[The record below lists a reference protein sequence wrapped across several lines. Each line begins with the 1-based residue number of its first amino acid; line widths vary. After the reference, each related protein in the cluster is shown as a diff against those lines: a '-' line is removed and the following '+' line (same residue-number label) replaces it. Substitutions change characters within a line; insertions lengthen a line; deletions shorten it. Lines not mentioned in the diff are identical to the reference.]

1 MWPGIR
7 HSSSRGWIEVDKFLH
22 REYSHVYIH
31 EELDPLLRITPW
43 CFVSYIVHCSKRHS
57 GSCGL
62 IGISGKSKFRFKKD
76 IRPESGRD
84 HMGRLPEGKDP
95 IALPFSLEDIPSSL
109 PSDSPLS
116 SSWDANT
123 GYNKVAVHRG

>member
-7 HSSSRGWIEVDKFLH
+7 HSSSRGWIEVDKFLP

-43 CFVSYIVHCSKRHS
+43 CFLSYVVHCGKRHS

-62 IGISGKSKFRFKKD
+62 IGTSGKSKFRFKKC
-76 IRPESGRD
+76 IRPESGLD
-84 HMGRLPEGKDP
+84 HTGGLAECKDST
-95 IALPFSLEDIPSSL
+95 ALPALLEEIQ
-109 PSDSPLS
+109 SP
-116 SSWDANT
+116 
-123 GYNKVAVHRG
+123 